1 MYHRQLSEQAII
13 SGFRK
18 GDADII
24 REYFYGYCEAGY
36 HYYDQKY
43 QLSSKEN
50 LDFMSLAHQY
60 AIYLMEHDWK
70 PLEDH
75 SPEISLKSW
84 LICGFRYVVLDALKW
99 YRREYGSITFE
110 DYLRSFDVS
119 DDLRLQFNRM
129 VEDVCDHASLD
140 RQERMI
146 INMLLL
152 RGFKGKEVAAELG
165 MTPAAIITDTF
176 DYSDIVRVL
185 DLDEAFVFHQVQALQ
200 SKYWRIVIKTK
211 PKGMKIFQPVMV
223 SGNRGIDYLIYM
235 LSRDWQVTKK
245 QRMLDYM
252 RFGVYRQS
260 DGFHLVGFTYLDSNP
275 MAKPEKVFFTPH
287 FFDRYKER
295 TGLPLDMPK
304 MEVMKDWIMK
314 NQHLN
319 SDAQG
324 SEKYPDGIFCAY
336 PSGVA
341 LGRELPDGNSEM
353 KTFITYNMLRGEQVE
368 KGESQSKAAKVQEEE
383 GFQVYKDIVE
393 KLLKNRRLWEI

>member
-1 MYHRQLSEQAII
+1 M
-13 SGFRK
+13 
-18 GDADII
+18 
-24 REYFYGYCEAGY
+24 
-36 HYYDQKY
+36 
-43 QLSSKEN
+43 
-50 LDFMSLAHQY
+50 
-60 AIYLMEHDWK
+60 
-70 PLEDH
+70 
-75 SPEISLKSW
+75 
-84 LICGFRYVVLDALKW
+84 
-99 YRREYGSITFE
+99 
-110 DYLRSFDVS
+110 
-119 DDLRLQFNRM
+119 
-129 VEDVCDHASLD
+129 
-140 RQERMI
+140 
-146 INMLLL
+146 
-152 RGFKGKEVAAELG
+152 
-165 MTPAAIITDTF
+165 AAIITDTF
-176 DYSDIVRVL
+176 NYSDIVRVL
-185 DLDEAFVFHQVQALQ
+185 DLDEAFVFHQVKALQ

-211 PKGMKIFQPVMV
+211 PQGMKIFQPVMV

-260 DGFHLVGFTYLDSNP
+260 DGFHLVGFSYLDSNP

-295 TGLPLDMPK
+295 AGLPLDMPK

-324 SEKYPDGIFCAY
+324 SEKYPNGIFCAY

-353 KTFITYNMLRGEQVE
+353 KTFITYDMLRGEQVE

-383 GFQVYKDIVE
+383 GFQVYKDIVG
-393 KLLKNRRLWEI
+393 KLLKNRRLWEM